1 MPAFFIDARPKI
13 PYTHEI
19 MNTQDLLLRLAMS
32 LGVTIKLTVVSL
44 LIATF
49 LGILF
54 ALMSISVRKA
64 LNFASSLYLD
74 VIRGT
79 PLIVQA
85 FFIYFGIPQLL
96 QAMGLPVR
104 LSPDLAGIITLSLN
118 AGAYMSEIFRSG
130 IMAVDKGQME
140 AARSL
145 GLPKS
150 RAMVK
155 VIIPQAI
162 RIVIPSL
169 VNQFI
174 ITLKDTSI
182 LSVIGIRELTQT
194 GKLVIATTFESFK
207 VWALVA
213 IMYLVII
220 KILSA
225 LSVRLERSL
234 RNGKGIR

>member
-1 MPAFFIDARPKI
+1 MNIA
-13 PYTHEI
+13 EI
-19 MNTQDLLLRLAMS
+19 MPRLLLS
-32 LGVTIKLTVVSL
+32 LGITIKLTLVSL
-44 LIATF
+44 VIATF
-49 LGILF
+49 LGLLSC
-54 ALMSISVRKA
+54 LMSISSRKVLKLISA
-64 LNFASSLYLD
+64 AYLD
-74 VIRGT
+74 IIRGT

-85 FFIYFGIPQLL
+85 FFIYFGVPQLL
-96 QAMGLPVR
+96 QSMGLDVR
-104 LSPDLAGIITLSLN
+104 LSPDVAGIITLSLN

-130 IMAVDKGQME
+130 IEAVDRGQME

-150 RAMVK
+150 RAMRK
-155 VIIPQAI
+155 VIIPQAV
-162 RIVIPSL
+162 RIITPSL

-194 GKLVIATTFESFK
+194 GKLIIATTFESFK

-220 KILSA
+220 KILSV
-225 LSVRLERSL
+225 LSKKIERNM
-234 RNGKGIR
+234 RNGKSIR

>member
-1 MPAFFIDARPKI
+1 MNIM
-13 PYTHEI
+13 EI
-19 MNTQDLLLRLAMS
+19 LPRLVMS
-32 LGVTIKLTVVSL
+32 LGVTIRLTLVSL
-44 LIATF
+44 CIATI
-49 LGILF
+49 LGIIF
-54 ALMSISVRKA
+54 ALMSISSRKP
-64 LNFASSLYLD
+64 LKLASSFYLD
-74 VIRGT
+74 LIRGT

-96 QAMGLPVR
+96 QSLGFRVR
-104 LSPDLAGIITLSLN
+104 LTPDLAGIITLSLN

-130 IMAVDKGQME
+130 ILAVDKGQME

-150 RAMVK
+150 RAMLK
-155 VIIPQAI
+155 VIIPQAV

-220 KILSA
+220 KVLSV

-234 RNGKGIR
+234 RNGKSIR

>member
-1 MPAFFIDARPKI
+1 MNIM
-13 PYTHEI
+13 EI
-19 MNTQDLLLRLAMS
+19 LPRLVMS
-32 LGVTIKLTVVSL
+32 LGVTIRLTLVSL
-44 LIATF
+44 CIATI
-49 LGILF
+49 LGIIF
-54 ALMSISVRKA
+54 ALMSISSRKP
-64 LNFASSLYLD
+64 LKLASSLYLD
-74 VIRGT
+74 LIRGT

-96 QAMGLPVR
+96 QSLGFRVR
-104 LSPDLAGIITLSLN
+104 LTPDLAGIITLSLN

-130 IMAVDKGQME
+130 ILAVDKGQME

-150 RAMVK
+150 RAMLK
-155 VIIPQAI
+155 VIIPQAV

-220 KILSA
+220 KVLSV

-234 RNGKGIR
+234 RNGKSIR

>member
-1 MPAFFIDARPKI
+1 
-13 PYTHEI
+13 
-19 MNTQDLLLRLAMS
+19 MNTQDLVLRLFLS
-32 LGVTIKLTVVSL
+32 LGVTIRLTIVSL
-44 LIATF
+44 FIATF

-54 ALMSISVRKA
+54 ALLSISTRKA

-96 QAMGLPVR
+96 QVMGLPVR

-130 IMAVDKGQME
+130 ILAVDKGQME

-150 RAMVK
+150 RAMLK

-213 IMYLVII
+213 LMYLVII
-220 KILSA
+220 KILSV

-234 RNGKGIR
+234 RNGKGLR

>member
-1 MPAFFIDARPKI
+1 MNIM
-13 PYTHEI
+13 EI
-19 MNTQDLLLRLAMS
+19 LPRLVS
-32 LGVTIKLTVVSL
+32 LGVTIRLTLVSL
-44 LIATF
+44 CIATI
-49 LGILF
+49 LGIIF
-54 ALMSISVRKA
+54 ALMSISSRKP
-64 LNFASSLYLD
+64 LKLASSFYLD
-74 VIRGT
+74 LIRGT

-96 QAMGLPVR
+96 QSLGFRVR
-104 LSPDLAGIITLSLN
+104 LTPDLAGIITLSLN

-130 IMAVDKGQME
+130 ILAVDKGQME

-150 RAMVK
+150 RAMLK
-155 VIIPQAI
+155 VIIPQAV

-220 KILSA
+220 KVLSV

-234 RNGKGIR
+234 RNGKSIR

>member
-1 MPAFFIDARPKI
+1 
-13 PYTHEI
+13 
-19 MNTQDLLLRLAMS
+19 MNIQVILLKLFMS

-44 LIATF
+44 AIATI
-49 LGILF
+49 LGVAF
-54 ALMSISVRKA
+54 ALMSISTRKP
-64 LNFASSLYLD
+64 LKLASAAYLD
-74 VIRGT
+74 LVRGT

-96 QAMGLPVR
+96 QSVGVPVR
-104 LSPDLAGIITLSLN
+104 LSPDAAGIITLSLN

-150 RAMVK
+150 RAMMK
-155 VIIPQAI
+155 VIIPQAV

-213 IMYLVII
+213 VMYLVII
-220 KILSA
+220 KVLSLLSA
-225 LSVRLERSL
+225 RLERSL
-234 RNGKGIR
+234 RNGKGLH

>member
-1 MPAFFIDARPKI
+1 
-13 PYTHEI
+13 
-19 MNTQDLLLRLAMS
+19 MNTQDLLLRLFLS
-32 LGVTIKLTVVSL
+32 LGVTIRLTVVSL
-44 LIATF
+44 FIATF
-49 LGILF
+49 LGIIF
-54 ALMSISVRKA
+54 ALMSISSRKA
-64 LNFASSLYLD
+64 LNLASSLYLD

-96 QAMGLPVR
+96 QVMGLPVR

-130 IMAVDKGQME
+130 ILAVDKGQME

-150 RAMVK
+150 RAMLK

-213 IMYLVII
+213 LMYLVII
-220 KILSA
+220 KILSV

-234 RNGKGIR
+234 RNGKGLR

>member
-1 MPAFFIDARPKI
+1 M
-13 PYTHEI
+13 EI
-19 MNTQDLLLRLAMS
+19 LPRLVMS
-32 LGVTIKLTVVSL
+32 LGVTIRLTLVSL
-44 LIATF
+44 CIATI
-49 LGILF
+49 LGIIF
-54 ALMSISVRKA
+54 ALMSISSRKP
-64 LNFASSLYLD
+64 LKLASSFYLD
-74 VIRGT
+74 LIRGT

-96 QAMGLPVR
+96 QSLGFRVR
-104 LSPDLAGIITLSLN
+104 LTPDLAGIITLSLN

-130 IMAVDKGQME
+130 ILAVDKGQME

-150 RAMVK
+150 RAMLK
-155 VIIPQAI
+155 VIIPQAV

-220 KILSA
+220 KVLSV

-234 RNGKGIR
+234 RNGKSIR

>member
-1 MPAFFIDARPKI
+1 MNIM
-13 PYTHEI
+13 EI
-19 MNTQDLLLRLAMS
+19 LPRLVMS
-32 LGVTIKLTVVSL
+32 LGVTIRLTLVSL
-44 LIATF
+44 CIATF
-49 LGILF
+49 LGIIF
-54 ALMSISVRKA
+54 ALMSVSSRKP
-64 LNFASSLYLD
+64 LKLASSFYLD
-74 VIRGT
+74 LIRGT

-96 QAMGLPVR
+96 QSLGFRVR
-104 LSPDLAGIITLSLN
+104 LTPDLAGIITLSLN

-130 IMAVDKGQME
+130 ILAVDKGQME

-150 RAMVK
+150 RAMLK
-155 VIIPQAI
+155 VIIPQAV

-220 KILSA
+220 KVLSV

-234 RNGKGIR
+234 RNGKSIR

>member
-1 MPAFFIDARPKI
+1 MNIA
-13 PYTHEI
+13 EI
-19 MNTQDLLLRLAMS
+19 MPRLLLS
-32 LGVTIKLTVVSL
+32 LGITIKLTLVSL
-44 LIATF
+44 VIATF
-49 LGILF
+49 LGLLSC
-54 ALMSISVRKA
+54 LMSISSRKPLKLISA
-64 LNFASSLYLD
+64 AYLD
-74 VIRGT
+74 IIRGT

-85 FFIYFGIPQLL
+85 FFIYFGVPQLL
-96 QAMGLPVR
+96 QSMGLNVR
-104 LSPDLAGIITLSLN
+104 LSPDVAGIITLSLN

-130 IMAVDKGQME
+130 IEAVDRGQME

-150 RAMVK
+150 RAMWK

-162 RIVIPSL
+162 RIITPSL

-194 GKLVIATTFESFK
+194 GKLIIATTFESFK

-213 IMYLVII
+213 VMYLVII
-220 KILSA
+220 KILSM
-225 LSVRLERSL
+225 LSKKIERTM
-234 RNGKGIR
+234 RNGKSIR

>member
-1 MPAFFIDARPKI
+1 
-13 PYTHEI
+13 
-19 MNTQDLLLRLAMS
+19 MNTQDLVLRLFLS
-32 LGVTIKLTVVSL
+32 LGVTIRLTVVSL
-44 LIATF
+44 FIATF

-54 ALMSISVRKA
+54 ALLSISTRKA

-96 QAMGLPVR
+96 QVMGLPVR

-130 IMAVDKGQME
+130 ILAVDKGQME

-150 RAMVK
+150 RAMLK

-213 IMYLVII
+213 LMYLVII
-220 KILSA
+220 KILSV

-234 RNGKGIR
+234 RNGKGLR

>member
-1 MPAFFIDARPKI
+1 
-13 PYTHEI
+13 
-19 MNTQDLLLRLAMS
+19 MNTQDLLLRLFLS
-32 LGVTIKLTVVSL
+32 LGVTIRLTVVSL
-44 LIATF
+44 CIATF

-54 ALMSISVRKA
+54 ALMSISSRKA
-64 LNFASSLYLD
+64 LNLASSLYLD

-96 QAMGLPVR
+96 QVMGLPLR

-130 IMAVDKGQME
+130 ILAVDKGQME

-150 RAMVK
+150 RAMLK

-213 IMYLVII
+213 LMYLVII
-220 KILSA
+220 KILSV

-234 RNGKGIR
+234 RNGKGLR